1 MSKIINY
8 HSRNFLVLLTIL
20 FGSLSVTIAILRSVF
35 NWDRP
40 FAALYRMYEYH
51 NEHPLQYIAIVSV
64 VFGIVGSRW
73 IDRYHQTTN
82 FFRWWT
88 MTVAILLTIVISSPL
103 GGILWQIHDMQHGF
117 IPENYPG
124 KLYQGA
130 IWGPQLGLPIF
141 LLSVP
146 MNVIGLTIG
155 YLSLNWLA
163 KLANNRNRIER
174 E

>member
-1 MSKIINY
+1 
-8 HSRNFLVLLTIL
+8 VLLTIL

-124 KLYQGA
+124 KLY
-130 IWGPQLGLPIF
+130 LRNDVRT
-141 LLSVP
+141 S
-146 MNVIGLTIG
+146 IGFTDLFAVSADECNWIDDWISLT
-155 YLSLNWLA
+155 
-163 KLANNRNRIER
+163 KLVGKTCQQP
-174 E
+174 